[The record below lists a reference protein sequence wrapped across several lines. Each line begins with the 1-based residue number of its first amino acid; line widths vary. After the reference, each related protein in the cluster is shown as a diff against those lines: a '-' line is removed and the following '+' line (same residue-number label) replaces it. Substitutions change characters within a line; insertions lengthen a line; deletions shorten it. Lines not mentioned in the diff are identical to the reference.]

1 VPIRG
6 DLSGCRVCPVGLR
19 RPGPQGRW
27 LTGQESA
34 EAVVPAG
41 IKKPGRAEHQAS
53 GSQVRLER
61 VTTIA
66 AIPRRRAWWEGKR

>member
-1 VPIRG
+1 VRIRG
-6 DLSGCRVCPVGLR
+6 DLLGCRLCPVGLR

-66 AIPRRRAWWEGKR
+66 ANPRRRAWWERKR

>member
-1 VPIRG
+1 MPIRG
-6 DLSGCRVCPVGLR
+6 DLSGCRLCPVGLR

-53 GSQVRLER
+53 GTLVRLEMAT
-61 VTTIA
+61 VIA
-66 AIPRRRAWWEGKR
+66 ANPRKRACCGKRR